1 MSIETMLDEINQ
13 REAARKLVEE
23 SPQVF
28 EGDAHAMLVATY
40 QGRYVPSH
48 QQLRAAFKAIEYERP
63 KLQATAILR
72 DESSF
77 SAALERAIERSGKV
91 QMIVHEAGAGNGAG
105 KLPQII
111 DAKAE

>member
-1 MSIETMLDEINQ
+1 MRQL
-13 REAARKLVEE
+13 EAVLGQAKLVEE

-28 EGDAHAMLVATY
+28 DGDAHALPVATY

-72 DESSF
+72 NEEEF
-77 SAALERAIERSGKV
+77 ANALERAVARSAKVIEFK
-91 QMIVHEAGAGNGAG
+91 
-105 KLPQII
+105 P
-111 DAKAE
+111 KAEDEGEPQGK